1 MALNLRLVSYYFYF
15 FCLCFSSYI
24 YIVFQL
30 YFSKQKQFL
39 IISVLRNNNNTA

>member
-1 MALNLRLVSYYFYF
+1 MALNLRLISYYFYF
-15 FCLCFSSYI
+15 FCTYI

-39 IISVLRNNNNTA
+39 IMSVLGNNNNTA